1 MKRLAFVIYAAPPDT
16 YLEQLPLIQERV
28 VDALRLKENTALLN
42 HVLLAL
48 RVLLLRCNFKS
59 LSSFWP
65 VVITELVRSVRLF
78 LALITQCYF

>member
-28 VDALRLKENTALLN
+28 VDALRLKENTALLT

-65 VVITELVRSVRLF
+65 VVITELVRTSKGD
-78 LALITQCYF
+78 CYF